1 MGAPLRQ
8 RGGERAMPSWKR
20 TTFAFLAGFVVCA
33 TGVVAKLTFGKNAEG
48 PTGPVPWNR
57 ESVAVLS
64 WMLDNHPEA
73 ANLTFVAWW
82 PPVRVEDNPFTHEPS
97 TLIRVVVRN
106 KRQARTDPME
116 DLTFYLKG
124 QSVLGYVPS
133 PPTPFE
139 QAPGGTVLTAV

>member
-1 MGAPLRQ
+1 
-8 RGGERAMPSWKR
+8 MPSWKR

-33 TGVVAKLTFGKNAEG
+33 AGVAAKWTFGKNGTG

-57 ESVAVLS
+57 EGVAILG

-73 ANLTFVAWW
+73 PHLTFMAWW
-82 PPVRVEDNPFTHEPS
+82 PPVRVEDNPFTHEPA
-97 TLIRVVVRN
+97 TLVRVVVRDT
-106 KRQARTDPME
+106 RRAATDPVE

-133 PPTPFE
+133 RPTPLE
-139 QAPGGTVLTAV
+139 QGPGGMVATAM